1 MKRRETLLIGG
12 GLRMFKMAF
21 EDEVMSLKEA
31 WMNI

>member
-1 MKRRETLLIGG
+1 MKRRETLLTSG

-21 EDEVMSLKEA
+21 EGEVLSLKEA